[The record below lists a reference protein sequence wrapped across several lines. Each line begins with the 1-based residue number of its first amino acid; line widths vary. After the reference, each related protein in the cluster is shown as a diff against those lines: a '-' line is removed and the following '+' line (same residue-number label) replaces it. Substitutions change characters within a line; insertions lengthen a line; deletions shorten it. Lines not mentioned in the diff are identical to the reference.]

1 MKKTLILFFFS
12 IIILFSCKTS
22 SISNSFTFNEIY
34 QSNFNNL
41 NASVSFSHVSDSISY
56 IYLKIDTAHLYF
68 TKINTSENVLYNY
81 AKVECKIELF
91 DTLDKILTQKNF
103 SFNIVDTV
111 NTWDTLLKL
120 KINKDCIGYCKIY
133 IRSNNKIFVKFLDI
147 DKSNPYSS
155 EWFQTNLIDEHL
167 LFLGDTLKIKH
178 QLQELDSLKCIIYKF
193 PPIAAPP
200 YVVELNNKKIE
211 LQKVKEKHI
220 SAMRPLVATEDLV
233 NTLISINVDTLNTG
247 IFFIIVPQHF
257 PDIKY
262 QEELLPPM
270 RYITSEAEFN
280 KLINSD
286 NSKRAVDSFWLAQI
300 GEIKRATEMLKKY
313 YLRVINANKFFTD
326 VQPGWQT
333 DRGLI
338 YIVQGPPN
346 YIYKTY
352 NSEVWLYG
360 SRDEL
365 YSKSYYFY
373 RTKIT
378 GEIFTWKLYRSV
390 DYKPFWFH
398 NVNLWRR

>member
-1 MKKTLILFFFS
+1 
-12 IIILFSCKTS
+12 
-22 SISNSFTFNEIY
+22 
-34 QSNFNNL
+34 
-41 NASVSFSHVSDSISY
+41 
-56 IYLKIDTAHLYF
+56 
-68 TKINTSENVLYNY
+68 
-81 AKVECKIELF
+81 
-91 DTLDKILTQKNF
+91 
-103 SFNIVDTV
+103 
-111 NTWDTLLKL
+111 
-120 KINKDCIGYCKIY
+120 
-133 IRSNNKIFVKFLDI
+133 
-147 DKSNPYSS
+147 
-155 EWFQTNLIDEHL
+155 
-167 LFLGDTLKIKH
+167 
-178 QLQELDSLKCIIYKF
+178 
-193 PPIAAPP
+193 
-200 YVVELNNKKIE
+200 
-211 LQKVKEKHI
+211 
-220 SAMRPLVATEDLV
+220 MRPLVATEDLV

>member
-1 MKKTLILFFFS
+1 MKKNLILIFIYLLFFY
-12 IIILFSCKTS
+12 SCKTS
-22 SISNSFTFNEIY
+22 NISNSFTFNEIY
-34 QSNFNNL
+34 QSNFNSI
-41 NASVSFSHVSDSISY
+41 NASVSFSHVNDSISY
-56 IYLKIDTAHLYF
+56 LYLKIDTAHLHF
-68 TKINTSENVLYNY
+68 TKINTSENVLYDY
-81 AKVECKIELF
+81 ARLECKIELF
-91 DTLDKILTQKNF
+91 DTLDKILIQKNF

-111 NTWDTLLKL
+111 DNWDTLLKL
-120 KINKDCIGYCKIY
+120 KINKEYIGYCKLY
-133 IRSNNKIFVKFLDI
+133 IRSNNNIFVEFLDI
-147 DKSNPYSS
+147 DKSNLYSR
-155 EWFQTNLIDEHL
+155 EWFQTNLIDENL
-167 LFLGDTLKIKH
+167 LLLGDTLKIKH
-178 QLQELDSLKCIIYKF
+178 HHQELDSLKCVIYKF

-200 YVVELNNKKIE
+200 YVVELNNKNIE
-211 LQKVKEKHI
+211 LQKVKEQHI
-220 SAMRPLVATEDLV
+220 STMRPLVATDDLV

-247 IFFIIVPQHF
+247 IFFIIVPQYF

-286 NSKRAVDSFWLAQI
+286 NPKRAVDSFWLAQI
-300 GEIKRATEMLKKY
+300 GEVKRATEMLKKY
-313 YLRVINANKFFTD
+313 YLRVINANNFFTD
-326 VQPGWQT
+326 IQPGWQT

-346 YIYKTY
+346 HIYKTY

-365 YSKSYYFY
+365 YSKSYYFN

-378 GEIFTWKLYRSV
+378 GEIFTWKLYRSI